1 MPFNFRGREDLL
13 KAIEVLKEFDAVNPD
28 ERICE
33 ALSLQW
39 CCNLGFVIC
48 GHCGHQQ
55 MTTGKIK
62 RMYLCQNC
70 SKEIWVT
77 AGTFFDHVRK
87 FRPYLATIFLYENG
101 LLLSVSSLSKVLGI
115 SLSMAALI
123 SKKIAMLV
131 SETLHSSKRD
141 VPSSALSS
149 IVCRRTIETPPRQ
162 HPVAE
167 EVEVQRNLSL
177 LEEKPQKKN
186 PGPPKLSFIESQ
198 VLELLS
204 ETPISFSDICDRLSI
219 DCPTASSTMV
229 FLELKELAACVPGDK
244 YIRSIKSKQDAR
256 HIPRTSKNSNRH
268 SLVTNRFIK
277 FVEERYQGV
286 GRKYLQLYVALFWI
300 YIDRKRWGTGTILNL
315 CARSKHVPYRKILNF
330 ITAAEVKFPNQKA
343 A

>member
-1 MPFNFRGREDLL
+1 MPFNPRGREDLL
-13 KAIEVLKEFDAVNPD
+13 KAIELLKEFDAINPD

-33 ALSLQW
+33 ALSIQW
-39 CCNLGFVIC
+39 CCNRGFVIC
-48 GHCGHQQ
+48 VHCGHQQ
-55 MTTGKIK
+55 ITTGKIK

-115 SLSMAALI
+115 SLSTAALI

-131 SETLHSSKRD
+131 SETLHSSNRD

-149 IVCRRTIETPPRQ
+149 IVCRRTIETPQRQ
-162 HPVAE
+162 HPLAE
-167 EVEVQRNLSL
+167 EVEVQRKLSL
-177 LEEKPQKKN
+177 QQEKPQRKN
-186 PGPPKLSFIESQ
+186 PDPPELSFVETQ

-204 ETPISFSDICDRLSI
+204 ESPISFSEICERLSI
-219 DCPTASSTMV
+219 DYPTASSTMV
-229 FLELKELAACVPGDK
+229 FLELKELATCLPGDK
-244 YIRSIKSKQDAR
+244 YIRSIESKQDTR
-256 HIPRTSKNSNRH
+256 HILRESENDNRQ
-268 SLVTNRFIK
+268 SLTTHRFIK
-277 FVEERYQGV
+277 FIEERYQGV
-286 GRKYLQLYVALFWI
+286 GRKYLQLYVALFWL
-300 YIDRKRWGTGTILNL
+300 YIDRKRWGPNSILNL

-330 ITAAEVKFPNQKA
+330 ITAAEVKFPSPKA